1 MADQELKMLVAQ
13 GVQALKAGGEVATK
27 ATGGI
32 QDASSPERQ
41 AALQA
46 GSKTS
51 EQRAQRIVQ
60 ALQETGRAACL
71 ALLDRR
77 VWHAPQHAAK
87 LGMSQT
93 EQGMRASLEEAKQEN
108 QRYTALADEDAGR
121 GLGVA
126 HPSTMTLGAAG
137 AQGV

>member
-1 MADQELKMLVAQ
+1 MADPELKMLVAQ
-13 GVQALKAGGEVATK
+13 GVQDLKAGGEVATK

-77 VWHAPQHAAK
+77 VWHSPQLRREAGHEPDRAGHA
-87 LGMSQT
+87 
-93 EQGMRASLEEAKQEN
+93 
-108 QRYTALADEDAGR
+108 
-121 GLGVA
+121 GVA
-126 HPSTMTLGAAG
+126 
-137 AQGV
+137 